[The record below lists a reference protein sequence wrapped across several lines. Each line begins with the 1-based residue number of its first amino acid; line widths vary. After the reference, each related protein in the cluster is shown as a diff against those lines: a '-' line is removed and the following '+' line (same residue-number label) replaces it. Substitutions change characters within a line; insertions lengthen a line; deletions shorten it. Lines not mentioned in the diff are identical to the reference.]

1 MYNTVIVKVKK
12 VAKAVVNVKKVAKAV
27 VKVKKVD
34 KAEKIPDPDEN
45 TSAIALLTEFNNL
58 TWAHQLKI
66 APEPLD
72 ACIRQYEDYDYL
84 FLFQRKVPYSWQDWY
99 EENTEGKTLEEIN
112 TVMKSFFANLR
123 KVVDTFVKE
132 KNLYH
137 GDLLFKNIRFNDKKK
152 VDTMQII
159 DWEHLGEAKKK
170 ELKEHAEK
178 LAQEE
183 AAEDLVA
190 EQEKSKELAEDDWSF
205 DPYFLPKAKPEPTA
219 EQKTAKA
226 PAQDPAILS
235 PDHAII
241 NRQETKWEK
250 ILQIQRNADASQK
263 SRLTPKQVSDLFSTT
278 GYDAWLLKDELA
290 EVYRSIN
297 NTKD

>member
-1 MYNTVIVKVKK
+1 MWGAKPDTKVFATVYNNVIVKVKK
-12 VAKAVVNVKKVAKAV
+12 LAKAKTVSDA
-27 VKVKKVD
+27 D
-34 KAEKIPDPDEN
+34 KN

-66 APEPLD
+66 APEPFD
-72 ACIRQYEDYDYL
+72 ACIKQTRNYDYL
-84 FLFQRKVPYSWQDWY
+84 FLFQRRVPYSWQEWY
-99 EENTEGKTLEEIN
+99 EENTEGKTLEKIN
-112 TVMKSFFANLR
+112 TVMKSFFAHLR

-170 ELKEHAEK
+170 ELKERAEK

-190 EQEKSKELAEDDWSF
+190 EQEKTEELVKEKTKSGPRAEQQT
-205 DPYFLPKAKPEPTA
+205 AKEKTTSESRA
-219 EQKTAKA
+219 EQKTATA
-226 PAQDPAILS
+226 PTQKPAILS
-235 PDHAII
+235 PDHSVIKI
-241 NRQETKWEK
+241 QEKKWEK
-250 ILQIQRNADASQK
+250 ILQIQRNADIDGK
-263 SRLTPKQVSDLFSTT
+263 PRLTPKQVSDLFSMTVL
-278 GYDAWLLKDELA
+278 DNLFWQDELTK
-290 EVYRSIN
+290 VYEEI
-297 NTKD
+297 TATFED